1 MLVRWM
7 ATAAATAV
15 AMATVWKH
23 GNNTVKKNFQNK
35 SCCCCC
41 CCFATFIFQYSIRNE
56 NFVTCKQ
63 CACLRLTLA
72 NTKAMHE
79 WRWQCL
85 RLELHKYCNLILAF
99 ATHYLVAVFFIC
111 DAVLLTKALNSNDE
125 IRALNGV
132 GKETFFILYSF
143 AASCELAHLF
153 TCTTM
158 RSFSILYF
166 SFHSLD
172 DTIARVDLARRRK
185 LEYFCV
191 CSFHRFM

>member
-1 MLVRWM
+1 MFPWVLFRVWPLYFTFFSNDYCEMLVRWM
-7 ATAAATAV
+7 ATAAATATAV
-15 AMATVWKH
+15 ALATVWKH

-111 DAVLLTKALNSNDE
+111 DAVLLTKALNPNDE

-132 GKETFFILYSF
+132 GKETFF
-143 AASCELAHLF
+143 
-153 TCTTM
+153 
-158 RSFSILYF
+158 YF
-166 SFHSLD
+166 IF
-172 DTIARVDLARRRK
+172 I
-185 LEYFCV
+185 
-191 CSFHRFM
+191 CS